1 MTDCCPHCK
10 RPYAPALRVTGPVR
24 RRIVLL
30 VANRP
35 DGITAGDL
43 ANLVYA
49 DRPNGEPE
57 WAANSIKCTIHYAN
71 KELAP
76 QGYRIKSDMG
86 PGARYRLE
94 RIFDIASD
102 RAKHKMWSEPFE
114 LL

>member
-1 MTDCCPHCK
+1 MHMSEPQCCPHCN

-24 RRIVLL
+24 QRIVLL

-43 ANLVYA
+43 AELVYA

-94 RIFDIASD
+94 PLP
-102 RAKHKMWSEPFE
+102 MWSEPFAHPE
-114 LL
+114 LI